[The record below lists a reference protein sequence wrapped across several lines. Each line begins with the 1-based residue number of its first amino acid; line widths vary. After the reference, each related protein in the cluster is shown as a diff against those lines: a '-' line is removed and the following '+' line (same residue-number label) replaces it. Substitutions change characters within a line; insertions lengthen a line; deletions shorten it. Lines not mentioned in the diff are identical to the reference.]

1 MEREDNQGCIEYK
14 RFIKFHNDR
23 RYNSLL
29 SQLKYRLL
37 EGNGVCYYIIGVEDN
52 GDIINITDEDYKESV
67 KNLTLMC
74 SQNRCKI
81 LSITK
86 IYKNNLYYYKV
97 HIVDNIPEIEY
108 RILNINNDSNQ
119 LDIVGIDYN
128 NIVLISSENSIYDI
142 KKNSKYLVYI
152 INTNLQNIIRN
163 ILLFKPDF
171 INLSIEVFNKYINL
185 FDMLQIKFYNYG
197 NLYENLNE
205 IIFTNNLNNSNN
217 SKGVLTICSVLFN
230 GNLLNNTKIYACIN
244 NKNITNITKD
254 SLYIYSNDKKLKLNL
269 IDIQHISQSVY
280 DINENKLI
288 SISTTTKISNDSHIC
303 FNECECNIVFTNELN
318 HICIEKYD
326 ETKEY
331 FGYYKNN
338 ILKIRIKNDKILFNK
353 KILLDEK
360 HLIIDLIDKYY
371 LININ

>member
-52 GDIINITDEDYKESV
+52 GDIINIIDEDYKESV

-108 RILNINNDSNQ
+108 RILNISNDSTQ

-185 FDMLQIKFYNYG
+185 FEMLQIKSYNYE

-230 GNLLNNTKIYACIN
+230 GNLLNNTKIYGCIN

-254 SLYIYSNDKKLKLNL
+254 SLYIYSNDKKSKLNL
-269 IDIQHISQSVY
+269 IDIQHISQSIT
-280 DINENKLI
+280 DINKNKLI

-338 ILKIRIKNDKILFNK
+338 VLKIRIKNDKILFNK

-360 HLIIDLIDKYY
+360 YLIIDLIDKYY

>member
-52 GDIINITDEDYKESV
+52 GDIINIIDEDYKESV

-108 RILNINNDSNQ
+108 RILNISNDSTQ

-185 FDMLQIKFYNYG
+185 FEMLQIKFYNYE

-205 IIFTNNLNNSNN
+205 IIFTNNLNNLNN

-254 SLYIYSNDKKLKLNL
+254 SLYIYSNDKKSKLNL
-269 IDIQHISQSVY
+269 IDIQHISQSIT
-280 DINENKLI
+280 DINKNKLI
-288 SISTTTKISNDSHIC
+288 SISTTTKISNDFHIC

-338 ILKIRIKNDKILFNK
+338 VLKIRIKNDKILFNK

-360 HLIIDLIDKYY
+360 YLIIDLIDKYY

>member
-254 SLYIYSNDKKLKLNL
+254 SLYIYSNDKKLKINL
-269 IDIQHISQSVY
+269 IDIKHISQSVY

>member
-14 RFIKFHNDR
+14 RLIKFHSDR

-52 GDIINITDEDYKESV
+52 GEIINITDEDYDISI
-67 KNLTLMC
+67 KNLKLMC

-86 IYKNNLYYYKV
+86 IYKDNLYYYKV

-108 RILNINNDSNQ
+108 RILNICNDLTTQ
-119 LDIVGIDYN
+119 LNIVGIDYN
-128 NIVLISSENSIYDI
+128 NTVLMTIENSIYDI

-152 INTNLQNIIRN
+152 INSNSQNIIKN

-171 INLSIEVFNKYINL
+171 INLSIGVSNKYINL
-185 FDMLQIKFYNYG
+185 FEILHIDFYNYV
-197 NLYENLNE
+197 NLYENLND
-205 IIFTNNLNNSNN
+205 IIFTKNKLTYSNSA
-217 SKGVLTICSVLFN
+217 LTICNVLFN
-230 GNLLNNTKIYACIN
+230 GNLLNNTKIYGCIN

-269 IDIQHISQSVY
+269 IDIQHVSQSIS

-288 SISTTTKISNDSHIC
+288 SISTTTKIPNDSHIC
-303 FNECECNIVFTNELN
+303 FNECNCNIIYTNELN
-318 HICIEKYD
+318 HICVEKYD

-338 ILKIRIKNDKILFNK
+338 ILKIRIKNDKIIFNK
-353 KILLDEK
+353 KILLDDK
-360 HLIIDLIDKYY
+360 YLIIDLIDKYY
-371 LININ
+371 LINLF

>member
-14 RFIKFHNDR
+14 RLIKFHSDR

-52 GDIINITDEDYKESV
+52 GEIINITDEDYDISI
-67 KNLTLMC
+67 KNLKLMC

-86 IYKNNLYYYKV
+86 IYKDNLYYYKV

-108 RILNINNDSNQ
+108 RILNICNDLTTQ
-119 LDIVGIDYN
+119 LNIVGIDYN
-128 NIVLISSENSIYDI
+128 NTVLITIENSIYDI

-152 INTNLQNIIRN
+152 INSNLQNIVKN

-171 INLSIEVFNKYINL
+171 INLSIGVSNKYINL
-185 FDMLQIKFYNYG
+185 FEILHIDFYNYV
-197 NLYENLNE
+197 NLYENLND
-205 IIFTNNLNNSNN
+205 IIFTKNKLTYSNSA
-217 SKGVLTICSVLFN
+217 LTICNVLFN
-230 GNLLNNTKIYACIN
+230 GNLLNNTKIYGCIN

-269 IDIQHISQSVY
+269 IDIQHVSQSIS

-288 SISTTTKISNDSHIC
+288 SISTTTKIPNDSHIC
-303 FNECECNIVFTNELN
+303 FNECNCNIIYTNELN
-318 HICIEKYD
+318 HICVEKYD

-338 ILKIRIKNDKILFNK
+338 ILKIRIKNDKIIFNK
-353 KILLDEK
+353 KILLDDK
-360 HLIIDLIDKYY
+360 YLIIDLIDKYY
-371 LININ
+371 LINLF

>member
-14 RFIKFHNDR
+14 RLIKFHSDR

-52 GDIINITDEDYKESV
+52 GEIINITDEDYDISI
-67 KNLTLMC
+67 KNLKLMC

-86 IYKNNLYYYKV
+86 IYKDNLYYYKV

-108 RILNINNDSNQ
+108 RILNICNDLTTQ
-119 LDIVGIDYN
+119 LNIVGIDYN
-128 NIVLISSENSIYDI
+128 NTVLMTIENSIYDI

-152 INTNLQNIIRN
+152 INSNLQNIVKN

-171 INLSIEVFNKYINL
+171 INLSIGVSNKYINL
-185 FDMLQIKFYNYG
+185 FEILHIDFYNYI
-197 NLYENLNE
+197 NLYENLND
-205 IIFTNNLNNSNN
+205 IIFTKNKLTYSNSA
-217 SKGVLTICSVLFN
+217 LTICNVLFN
-230 GNLLNNTKIYACIN
+230 GNLLNNTKIYGCIN

-269 IDIQHISQSVY
+269 IDIQHVSQSIS

-288 SISTTTKISNDSHIC
+288 SISTTTKIPNDSHIC
-303 FNECECNIVFTNELN
+303 FNECNCNIIYTNELN
-318 HICIEKYD
+318 HICVEKYD

-338 ILKIRIKNDKILFNK
+338 ILKIRIKNDKIIFNK
-353 KILLDEK
+353 KILLDDK
-360 HLIIDLIDKYY
+360 YLIIDLIDKYY
-371 LININ
+371 LINLF

>member
-14 RFIKFHNDR
+14 RLIKFHSDR

-52 GDIINITDEDYKESV
+52 GEIINITDEDYDISI
-67 KNLTLMC
+67 KNLKLMC

-86 IYKNNLYYYKV
+86 IYKDNLYYYKV
-97 HIVDNIPEIEY
+97 HIIDNIPEIEY
-108 RILNINNDSNQ
+108 RILNICNDLTTQ
-119 LDIVGIDYN
+119 LNIVGIDYN
-128 NIVLISSENSIYDI
+128 NTVLITIENSIYDI

-152 INTNLQNIIRN
+152 INSNLQNIVKN

-171 INLSIEVFNKYINL
+171 INLSIGVSNKYINL
-185 FDMLQIKFYNYG
+185 FEILHIDFYNYV
-197 NLYENLNE
+197 NLYENLND
-205 IIFTNNLNNSNN
+205 IIFTKNKLTYSNSA
-217 SKGVLTICSVLFN
+217 LTICNVLFN
-230 GNLLNNTKIYACIN
+230 GNLLNNTKIYGCIN

-269 IDIQHISQSVY
+269 IDIQHVSQSIS

-288 SISTTTKISNDSHIC
+288 SISTTTKIPNDSHIC
-303 FNECECNIVFTNELN
+303 FNECNCNIIYTNELN
-318 HICIEKYD
+318 HICVEKYD

-338 ILKIRIKNDKILFNK
+338 ILKIRIKNDKIIFNK
-353 KILLDEK
+353 KILLDDK
-360 HLIIDLIDKYY
+360 YLIIDLIDKYY
-371 LININ
+371 LINLF

>member
-14 RFIKFHNDR
+14 RLIKFHSDR

-52 GDIINITDEDYKESV
+52 GEIINITEEDYDISI
-67 KNLTLMC
+67 KNLKLMC
-74 SQNRCKI
+74 SQNKCKI

-86 IYKNNLYYYKV
+86 IYKDNLYYYKV

-108 RILNINNDSNQ
+108 RILNICNDLTTQ
-119 LDIVGIDYN
+119 LNIVGIDYN
-128 NIVLISSENSIYDI
+128 NTVLMTIENSIYDI

-152 INTNLQNIIRN
+152 INTNLQNIVKN

-171 INLSIEVFNKYINL
+171 INLSIGVSNKYINL
-185 FDMLQIKFYNYG
+185 FEILHIDFYNYV
-197 NLYENLNE
+197 NLYENLND
-205 IIFTNNLNNSNN
+205 IIFTKNKLTYSNSA
-217 SKGVLTICSVLFN
+217 LTICNVLFN
-230 GNLLNNTKIYACIN
+230 GNLLNNTKIYGCIN

-269 IDIQHISQSVY
+269 IDIQHVSQSIL

-288 SISTTTKISNDSHIC
+288 SISTTTKIPNDSHIC
-303 FNECECNIVFTNELN
+303 FNECNCNVIYTNELN
-318 HICIEKYD
+318 HICVEKYD

-331 FGYYKNN
+331 SGYYKNN
-338 ILKIRIKNDKILFNK
+338 ILKIRIKNDKIIFNK
-353 KILLDEK
+353 KILLDDK
-360 HLIIDLIDKYY
+360 YLIIDLIDKYY
-371 LININ
+371 LINLF

>member
-52 GDIINITDEDYKESV
+52 GEIINITNEDYEESI
-67 KNLTLMC
+67 KNLKLMC
-74 SQNRCKI
+74 SQNKCKI

-108 RILNINNDSNQ
+108 RILNISNDSNQ

-152 INTNLQNIIRN
+152 INTNLQNIIKN

-185 FDMLQIKFYNYG
+185 FEMLQIKSYNYE

-230 GNLLNNTKIYACIN
+230 GNLLNNTKIYGCIN

-254 SLYIYSNDKKLKLNL
+254 SLYIYSNDKKSKLNL
-269 IDIQHISQSVY
+269 IDIQHISQSIS
-280 DINENKLI
+280 DINKNKLI

-338 ILKIRIKNDKILFNK
+338 VLKIRIKNDKILFNK
-353 KILLDEK
+353 KILLDERY
-360 HLIIDLIDKYY
+360 LIIDLIDKYY
-371 LININ
+371 LINTN

>member
-14 RFIKFHNDR
+14 RLIKFHSDR

-52 GDIINITDEDYKESV
+52 GEIINITEEDYDISI
-67 KNLTLMC
+67 KNLKLMC
-74 SQNRCKI
+74 SQNKCKI

-86 IYKNNLYYYKV
+86 IYKDNLYYYKV

-108 RILNINNDSNQ
+108 RILNICNDLTTQ
-119 LDIVGIDYN
+119 LNIVGIDYN
-128 NIVLISSENSIYDI
+128 NTVLMTIENSIYDI

-152 INTNLQNIIRN
+152 INTNLQNIVKN

-171 INLSIEVFNKYINL
+171 INLSIEVSNKYINL
-185 FDMLQIKFYNYG
+185 FEILHVDFHNYV
-197 NLYENLNE
+197 NLYENLND
-205 IIFTNNLNNSNN
+205 IIFTKNKLTYSNSA
-217 SKGVLTICSVLFN
+217 LTICNVLFN
-230 GNLLNNTKIYACIN
+230 GNLLNNTKIYGCIN

-269 IDIQHISQSVY
+269 IDIQHVSQSIS

-288 SISTTTKISNDSHIC
+288 SISTTTKIPNDSHIC
-303 FNECECNIVFTNELN
+303 FNECNCNIIYTNELN
-318 HICIEKYD
+318 HICVEKYD

-331 FGYYKNN
+331 SGYYKNN
-338 ILKIRIKNDKILFNK
+338 ILKIRIKNDKIIFNK
-353 KILLDEK
+353 KILLDDK
-360 HLIIDLIDKYY
+360 YLIIDLIDKYY
-371 LININ
+371 LINLF

>member
-14 RFIKFHNDR
+14 RLIKFHSDR

-52 GDIINITDEDYKESV
+52 GEIINITDEDYDISI
-67 KNLTLMC
+67 KNLKLMC

-86 IYKNNLYYYKV
+86 IYKDNLYYYKV
-97 HIVDNIPEIEY
+97 HIIDNIPEIEY
-108 RILNINNDSNQ
+108 RILNICNDLTTQ
-119 LDIVGIDYN
+119 LNIVGIDYN
-128 NIVLISSENSIYDI
+128 NTVLMTIENSIYDI

-152 INTNLQNIIRN
+152 INSNLQNIVKN

-171 INLSIEVFNKYINL
+171 INLSIGVSNKYINL
-185 FDMLQIKFYNYG
+185 FEILHIDFYNYV
-197 NLYENLNE
+197 NLYENLND
-205 IIFTNNLNNSNN
+205 IIFTKNKLTYSNSA
-217 SKGVLTICSVLFN
+217 LTICNVLFN
-230 GNLLNNTKIYACIN
+230 GNLLNNTKIYGCIN

-269 IDIQHISQSVY
+269 IDIQHVSQSIS

-288 SISTTTKISNDSHIC
+288 SISTTTKIPNDSHIC
-303 FNECECNIVFTNELN
+303 FNECNCNIIYTNELN
-318 HICIEKYD
+318 HICVEKYD

-338 ILKIRIKNDKILFNK
+338 ILKIRIKNDKIIFNK
-353 KILLDEK
+353 KILLDDK
-360 HLIIDLIDKYY
+360 YLIIDLIDKYY
-371 LININ
+371 LINLF

>member
-52 GDIINITDEDYKESV
+52 GDIINIIDEDYKESV

-108 RILNINNDSNQ
+108 RILNISNDSTQ

-185 FDMLQIKFYNYG
+185 FEMLQIKFYNYE

-205 IIFTNNLNNSNN
+205 IIFTNNLNNLNN

-254 SLYIYSNDKKLKLNL
+254 SLYIYSNDKKSKLNL
-269 IDIQHISQSVY
+269 IDIQHISQSIT
-280 DINENKLI
+280 DINKNKLI

-338 ILKIRIKNDKILFNK
+338 VLKIRIKNDKILFNK

-360 HLIIDLIDKYY
+360 YLIIDLIDKYY

>member
-14 RFIKFHNDR
+14 RLIKFHSDR

-52 GDIINITDEDYKESV
+52 GEIINITDEDYDISI
-67 KNLTLMC
+67 KNLKLMC

-86 IYKNNLYYYKV
+86 IYKDNLYYYKV

-108 RILNINNDSNQ
+108 RILNICNDLTTQ
-119 LDIVGIDYN
+119 LNIVGIDYN
-128 NIVLISSENSIYDI
+128 NTVLMTIENSIYDI

-152 INTNLQNIIRN
+152 INSNLQNIVKN

-171 INLSIEVFNKYINL
+171 INLSIGVSNKYINL
-185 FDMLQIKFYNYG
+185 FEILHIDFYNYV
-197 NLYENLNE
+197 NLYENLND
-205 IIFTNNLNNSNN
+205 IIFTKNKLTYSNSA
-217 SKGVLTICSVLFN
+217 LTICNVLFN
-230 GNLLNNTKIYACIN
+230 GNLLNNTKIYGCIN

-269 IDIQHISQSVY
+269 IDIQHVSQSIS

-288 SISTTTKISNDSHIC
+288 SISTTTKIPNDSHIC
-303 FNECECNIVFTNELN
+303 FNECNCNIIYTNELN
-318 HICIEKYD
+318 HICVEKYD

-338 ILKIRIKNDKILFNK
+338 ILKIRIKNDKIIFNK
-353 KILLDEK
+353 KILLDDK
-360 HLIIDLIDKYY
+360 YLIIDLIDKYY
-371 LININ
+371 LINLF